1 MQCYLHRDE
10 EAVAVCS
17 QCHRAICRKCL
28 KNEGGMFFC
37 TDHNKR
43 TYSILF
49 TKYYIMAIDL
59 AREAA
64 AKGVKTSE
72 LIEQL
77 EREVT

>member
-1 MQCYLHRDE
+1 
-10 EAVAVCS
+10 V
-17 QCHRAICRKCL
+17 

>member
-1 MQCYLHRDE
+1 
-10 EAVAVCS
+10 V
-17 QCHRAICRKCL
+17 

-59 AREAA
+59 ARQAA

-77 EREVT
+77 EREVA